1 MLREAG
7 LTVGVIGKDGRTS
20 AIQRALAASDRV
32 KQVVLLSAAKEKTA
46 PQLFEAV
53 SAAVAQHH
61 PDVVV
66 VSPEAPLALGVV
78 DHLWS
83 RLGIPSVGPTQ
94 RLARLESS
102 KAFTRTLLATHGIPG
117 NPRYRVFTSADGG
130 GEAAIKG
137 YLEELGEFVVKPD
150 GLTGG
155 KGVKVWGDHLHSIAE
170 ALEYCRELL
179 SVPEARVV
187 IEEKLDGEEFSLQS
201 FCDGTHVVHMPLVQ
215 DHKRAYDGDTGPN
228 TGGMGSYSCAD
239 LSLPFVSPEVL
250 ATARDINAR
259 IPEALF
265 KETGERYKG
274 VLFGG
279 FMATKDGVRLL
290 EYNARFGDPESLNV
304 LSILDTDFADICEAI
319 IDGTLDK
326 LPVRFRS
333 AATVCKYIVPQG
345 YPNKPVSGD
354 QARVDLSSVPKE
366 SASLRIY
373 HAAVEPVAGAN
384 AGSANE
390 VIMTGSRAIAFVG
403 IADTLP
409 EAEAI
414 TERACGAVQGK
425 VFHRKDIGTA
435 ALVQQ
440 RIDHMH
446 ALRALAG
453 SR

>member
-1 MLREAG
+1 MSRGAE

-20 AIQRALAASDRV
+20 AIQRALAASKRV
-32 KQVVLLSAAKEKTA
+32 KQVVLLSAAKEKSA
-46 PQLFEAV
+46 AALFEAV
-53 SAAVAQHH
+53 SAAVGRQH
-61 PDVVV
+61 PDFVV

-83 RLGIPSVGPTQ
+83 RHQIPSVGPTQ

-102 KAFTRTLLATHGIPG
+102 KAFTRTLLATYGIPG
-117 NPRYRVFTSADGG
+117 NPRYRVFTSAD
-130 GEAAIKG
+130 AIDTTIKA
-137 YLEELGEFVVKPD
+137 YAEELGAFVVKPD

-170 ALEYCRELL
+170 ALDYCRELL

-239 LSLPFVSPEVL
+239 LSLPFVSADVL
-250 ATARDINAR
+250 AAARDINAR
-259 IPEALF
+259 IPDALF
-265 KETGERYKG
+265 RETGERYKG

-279 FMATKDGVRLL
+279 FMATKHGVRLL

-304 LSILDTDFADICEAI
+304 LSILETDFADICEAI
-319 IDGTLDK
+319 IHGTLDT

-354 QARVDLSSVPKE
+354 QARVDLSNVPQE
-366 SASLRIY
+366 SANLRIY
-373 HAAVEPVAGAN
+373 HAAVEPASAN
-384 AGSANE
+384 ANSND
-390 VIMTGSRAIAFVG
+390 VVMTGSRAIAFVG

-414 TERACGAVQGK
+414 TERACDAVQGK

-435 ALVQQ
+435 ALVQK

-446 ALRALAG
+446 ALRAVAG